1 MKKIG
6 RSELEKIEKPEL
18 GLFSVPMFG
27 LHFEG
32 EGVEIRKI

>member
-6 RSELEKIEKPEL
+6 QPELEKFEKPEL
-18 GLFSVPMFG
+18 GLFSVPMLG
-27 LHFEG
+27 LNFEG